1 MDILQNLTNLLGQA
15 AAPQRQPQQQ
25 AGADNPLGALGGLLD
40 PKILSGLVGSLLGA
54 KGGAAP
60 AASGATAGASG
71 LDLGGL
77 LGALLG
83 GGGANV
89 LGSLLGGDETPPP
102 APQAAATG
110 NAVVKRRAENML
122 RALVYAARA
131 DGRIDRNEEA
141 AINEQVSKLGLGPE
155 AQTMVNQ
162 YLAEQIDANKIAANI
177 TDSNEALQIFAL
189 SCALTQVDQPAEQQ
203 YIASL
208 GRALGIPA
216 ATQKGILQRIFS

>member
-15 AAPQRQPQQQ
+15 AAPQRQPSQQ
-25 AGADNPLGALGGLLD
+25 AGADSGLGALGGLLD
-40 PKILSGLVGSLLGA
+40 PKVLSGLVGSLLGG
-54 KGGAAP
+54 KGGGAAQ
-60 AASGATAGASG
+60 GRLGASG

-77 LGALLG
+77 LGALLS

-89 LGSLLGGDETPPP
+89 LGSLLGGGQTPPP

-110 NAVVKRRAENML
+110 TSAVKRRAENLL

-131 DGRIDRNEEA
+131 DGKIDRDEEA
-141 AINEQVSKLGLGPE
+141 AINDQVSKLGLGPE

-162 YLAEQIDANKIAANI
+162 YLAERIDPNNIAANI

-189 SCALTQVDQPAEQQ
+189 SSALTRVDQPDEQQ
-203 YIASL
+203 YIVSL
-208 GRALGIPA
+208 GQALGISA
-216 ATQKGILQRIFS
+216 DVQKSILQRIFN